1 MDLPMPFAD
10 EAPVEVALSAS
21 PVGSDEAVGVASSCF
36 MVDVD
41 VDLLLLNPLVKC
53 VSFSSIDV

>member
-1 MDLPMPFAD
+1 MPFAD